1 MKKQEAVSFTEK
13 LLVPIAEENHYE
25 IVDVEYE
32 KEGAN
37 WYLRVYADKEGG
49 FSINDC
55 VTLSRALEKAI
66 EVDDP
71 FTDPYILEV
80 SSPGLDRPLKKAKDF
95 NRSIGK
101 LCEVKL
107 YKADADN
114 GLEKEF
120 NAFLRSYDD
129 LTQVVGLQLEA
140 EDDNGAFVS
149 LKLEK
154 IALIRLAVIL

>member
-1 MKKQEAVSFTEK
+1 MKKQEAVAYTEK

-55 VTLSRALEKAI
+55 VTLSRALEKAM
-66 EVDDP
+66 EADDP

-95 NRSIGK
+95 HRSIGK
-101 LCEVKL
+101 LCEVRL

-120 NAFLRSYDD
+120 NAFLRSYDEAEGI
-129 LTQVVGLQLEA
+129 VGLEPET
-140 EDDNGAFVS
+140 EDENGAVIF